1 MTIIKTALKSIIVF
15 GNGQIDVT
23 VISTGIGIDKLSF
36 RWDYLHLFSTN
47 TFWKGI
53 NPLLP
58 LPSYG

>member
-36 RWDYLHLFSTN
+36 R
-47 TFWKGI
+47 
-53 NPLLP
+53 
-58 LPSYG
+58 